1 MNQKSFIMA
10 AILAAAALSV
20 IATPLAFAQDMGEE
34 DPGTGDT
41 SETSTDQNVKQKN
54 TGSDESK
61 NFNCGENLIKAGVED
76 QECEFNRSADIEVGG
91 GDEQGPPVIDTD
103 QDGVLDSED
112 NCVDTP
118 NTDQTDSDGDGIGD
132 VCDPFPA
139 NPDLP

>member
-1 MNQKSFIMA
+1 MNQKSFLIA

-20 IATPLAFAQDMGEE
+20 IATPLTYAQDMGEE

-76 QECEFNRSADIEVGG
+76 QECEFNRPADIEVGG

-103 QDGVLDSED
+103 QDGVPDSED
-112 NCVDTP
+112 NCVFTP
-118 NTDQTDSDGDGIGD
+118 NPDQLDTDGDGIGNA
-132 VCDPFPA
+132 CDI
-139 NPDLP
+139 L

>member
-1 MNQKSFIMA
+1 MNQKSFIVA

-20 IATPLAFAQDMGEE
+20 IATPLVFAQDMGEE

-76 QECEFNRSADIEVGG
+76 QECEFNRPADIEVAG
-91 GDEQGPPVIDTD
+91 GDQQGPPEPDAD
-103 QDGVLDSED
+103 ADGIPDSSD
-112 NCVDTP
+112 NCVEVFNP
-118 NTDQTDSDGDGIGD
+118 DQQDSDGNGIGD
-132 VCDPFPA
+132 VCDEVE
-139 NPDLP
+139 D